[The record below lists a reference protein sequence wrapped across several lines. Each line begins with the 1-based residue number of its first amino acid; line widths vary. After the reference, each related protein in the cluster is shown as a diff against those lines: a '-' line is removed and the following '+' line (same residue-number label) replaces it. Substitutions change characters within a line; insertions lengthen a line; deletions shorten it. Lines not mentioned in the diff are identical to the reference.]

1 MGAPGARF
9 PYDGSMF
16 DWRESNLARK
26 PAVFGFAHG
35 LVKLVAILAGFAATI
50 LSLMALVGVV
60 TEGIAVHVGVAV
72 VVAVGVPALVTRTVW
87 PKEDPLIAIGLTS
100 ETYALLLLGF
110 AVAFV
115 IGAHDGAAPLL
126 AREGDRAAREGAMML
141 ARAEWFLARVQPR

>member
-1 MGAPGARF
+1 ML
-9 PYDGSMF
+9 

-35 LVKLVAILAGFAATI
+35 LVKLVAIVAGFAATS
-50 LSLMALVGVV
+50 LSIMALVGAAA
-60 TEGIAVHVGVAV
+60 EGIGVHVAVAV
-72 VVAVGVPALVTRTVW
+72 VVSVGVPALVTRAVW

-115 IGAHDGAAPLL
+115 IGAHDAAAPLL
-126 AREGDRAAREGAMML
+126 AREGDRAARAGVNTL
-141 ARAEWFLARVQPR
+141 ARAEWFLARVDPR